1 MSRLLSSMLVVAVL
15 LSSAGCT
22 LFDREERSVD
32 PAANARQLYEKAERA
47 LETGNFRTA
56 ISNYETL
63 TAVYPFSE
71 YSKQAQLDLMYAY
84 WQNDEPESAESIA
97 DQFILENPTHPR
109 VDYAMY
115 VKGLAWFPEENNPVN
130 ALFRVDLTKRPP
142 GELIRSFNAFS
153 QMLQR
158 YPESPYAEDARQ
170 RMVYL
175 RNRLAAYE
183 IHVADYYVRRS
194 AYVAAANRA
203 RYVVQTYQETP
214 SVVDALQI
222 MLRAYR
228 ELGLR
233 ELAEDTLRVLAEN
246 YPDKAYAWGGRR
258 PSVAS
263 REPGPVSRAESP
275 K

>member
-1 MSRLLSSMLVVAVL
+1 MPRILTLVCLIAVII
-15 LSSAGCT
+15 SGAGCS

-32 PAANARQLYEKAERA
+32 PSANARQLFESADKAMRS
-47 LETGNFRTA
+47 GNYRSA
-56 ISNYETL
+56 ISNFETL

-71 YSKQAQLDLMYAY
+71 YSKQAQLDLMYSY
-84 WQNDEPESAESIA
+84 WRNEEPDSAVSIA

-115 VKGLAWFPEENNPVN
+115 VKGLAWFPEDAGPINR
-130 ALFRVDLTKRPP
+130 LFRVDLTKRPP
-142 GELIRSFNAFS
+142 GDLTRSFNAFA

-158 YPESPYAEDARQ
+158 YPTSDYADDARQ
-170 RMVYL
+170 RMVML

-183 IHVADYYVRRS
+183 IHVADYYIRRS

-203 RYVVQTYQETP
+203 RTVVQDYQETP

-222 MLRAYR
+222 LVRAYQA
-228 ELGLR
+228 
-233 ELAEDTLRVLAEN
+233 LALDDLADDSLDVLAEN
-246 YPDKAYAWGGRR
+246 FPDKAYPWKRR
-258 PSVAS
+258 PSLVT
-263 REPGPVSRAESP
+263 RKPGPVSAPEIA